1 MRKTKI
7 EENTGRSRSRQRRRR
22 GGGEWRMNRKMDNKM
37 RKEEEL
43 PQQQCSGAP
52 TITRRCNITVSVD
65 NVEMF
70 KRDLPPLNVDVD
82 LDDLAVANG
91 DKDWPV
97 LILVLLRNHREK
109 LAADLATRVRVAHE
123 IVIEF

>member
-7 EENTGRSRSRQRRRR
+7 EENTGRSRSRQ
-22 GGGEWRMNRKMDNKM
+22 RKMDNKM